1 MSVCLIVLLASA
13 LFSFS
18 NRYEEEIN
26 RRTTVE
32 NEFVALKKVRSSKYM
47 NHYTYNSFIWCKA
60 WLKKC
65 VIRKCLAKV
74 L

>member
-47 NHYTYNSFIWCKA
+47 NHYTYNS
-60 WLKKC
+60 LK
-65 VIRKCLAKV
+65 LG
-74 L
+74 